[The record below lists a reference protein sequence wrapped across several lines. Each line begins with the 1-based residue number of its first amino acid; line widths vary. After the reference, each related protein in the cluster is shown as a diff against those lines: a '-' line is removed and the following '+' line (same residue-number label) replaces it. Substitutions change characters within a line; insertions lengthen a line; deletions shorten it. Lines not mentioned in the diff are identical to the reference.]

1 MLLGTGDVFFIGSI
15 SLDLEVGSMGLP
27 NFGKVG
33 FFAIG
38 AYASTLLYSEWGV
51 PFPIAVVIALL
62 LSAFVGYF
70 ISIPTVKLRAD
81 YFAIMTIAGGE
92 IIRLALAYEKR
103 WLYPGNRLEAMVE
116 VNFYLAGLLGL
127 LWQTLS

>member
-1 MLLGTGDVFFIGSI
+1 MNLPIGLSLAVPIVFLYFYAFAFGIETRATWLVGTFTTTMVFFVGAI

-51 PFPIAVVIALL
+51 PFPIAVIIALL

-81 YFAIMTIAGGE
+81 YFAIMTIAGAE
-92 IIRLALAYEKR
+92 IIR
-103 WLYPGNRLEAMVE
+103 
-116 VNFYLAGLLGL
+116 
-127 LWQTLS
+127 